1 MRACQSLVLLA
12 SMTALAACHK
22 WVPMTGSPSEAITY
36 GRPEEAR
43 LHLIDGE
50 RTQMRSPWIEADEVH
65 GLDTY
70 YDKQLRKRDTLVVAL
85 HEVVQVDERKS
96 DGLGTVGFVLGL
108 VVVGTVAC
116 PGGLMDG
123 C

>member
-22 WVPMTGSPSEAITY
+22 WAPMTGSPSEAITY

-43 LHLIDGE
+43 LHLLDE

-65 GLDTY
+65 
-70 YDKQLRKRDTLVVAL
+70 
-85 HEVVQVDERKS
+85 
-96 DGLGTVGFVLGL
+96 GFVLGL